1 MNVVEMRNIY
11 KYFGSF
17 CANKDVNFSLEEG
30 EIHALLG
37 ENGAGKST
45 LMNVLYGMY
54 NSAEGQIFIN
64 GKEVSIKS
72 PNDAIEQGVGMVHQ
86 HFMLIPQLTVTQN
99 VFMGMK
105 EAGLVYN
112 MKALNKRVT
121 DMSEKFGFNVDDPT
135 SYIWQLPVGVQ
146 QKVEIIKVLMRNAKI
161 LILDEPTAV
170 LTPQEVKELFK
181 SLKTLVAQGYSI
193 ILITHHMNEVLDYC
207 DRVTVMRLGE
217 VIGTVNVKDTSAD
230 ELANMMVGR
239 KINLNRKVEPQEQGE
254 EMIEVQNL
262 HVKNDKGL
270 EAVKGVSF
278 KVHAGEIVGIAGVDG
293 NGQLELAEAI
303 VGGRKIEEGDVL
315 FDNDSVTKKDVRYR
329 LDKGM
334 AHIPDDRQKKG
345 LIMQM
350 AIKDNFVISN
360 ERTDVYK
367 SGLFMDRKKINKKAD
382 ELVKEFDVRPADS
395 NYQAGSLSGG
405 NQQKVIL
412 AREVDRKPK
421 IMIAIQPTRGLDIG
435 AIEFVRAKLIEERA
449 RQTAVLLI
457 STDLDE
463 ILSLSDRIMIMHG
476 GEFMGEV
483 TYDEPIENIGL
494 MMAGRKGESKKSV
507 EATDERR
514 EG

>member
-1 MNVVEMRNIY
+1 MNVVEMRGIY

-17 CANKDVNFSLEEG
+17 CANKNVDFTLRKG

-64 GKEVSIKS
+64 GKEVKIAS
-72 PNDAIEQGVGMVHQ
+72 PNDAIAEGVGMVHQ

-105 EAGLVYN
+105 EAGLVYK
-112 MKALNKRVT
+112 MKELNKRVA
-121 DMSEKFGFNVDDPT
+121 DMSQRFGFNVNDPT
-135 SYIWQLPVGVQ
+135 AFIWQLPVGVQ

-170 LTPQEVKELFK
+170 LTPQEVNELFK
-181 SLKTLVAQGYSI
+181 SLTALVADGYSI
-193 ILITHHMNEVLDYC
+193 ILITHHMSEVLDFC

-217 VIGTVNVKDTSAD
+217 VIGTVDVKDTNAD

-239 KINLNRKVEPQEQGE
+239 KIDLERKIVEKEPGRP
-254 EMIEVQNL
+254 MIEVKNL
-262 HVKNDKGL
+262 RVKNNKGL
-270 EAVKGVSF
+270 EAVKSVNFS
-278 KVHAGEIVGIAGVDG
+278 VRAGEIVGIAGVDG

-303 VGGRKIEEGDVL
+303 VGGRKIESGDVL
-315 FDNDSVTKKDVRYR
+315 FDGDSVAKKDIRYR

-345 LIMQM
+345 LVMQM
-350 AIKDNFVISN
+350 SIKDNFVVSN
-360 ERTDVYK
+360 EKSDLYK
-367 SGLFMDRKKINKKAD
+367 TGLFLDTKKIDEKAQTMV
-382 ELVKEFDVRPADS
+382 EEFDVRPADID
-395 NYQAGSLSGG
+395 YIAGSLSGG

-412 AREVDRKPK
+412 AREVNRKPSVLL
-421 IMIAIQPTRGLDIG
+421 AIQPTRGLDIG
-435 AIEFVRAKLIEERA
+435 AIEFVRSKLIEERE
-449 RQTAVLLI
+449 RGTAVLLI
-457 STDLDE
+457 STDLEE
-463 ILSLSDRIMIMHG
+463 ILSLSDRILVMHG

-483 TYDEPIENIGL
+483 TYDVPVEKIGL
-494 MMAGRKGESKKSV
+494 MMAGQHM
-507 EATDERR
+507 EAEAAA
-514 EG
+514 EGGAV